1 MAKQERPMR
10 QMDRDLLGAVVVI
23 NTDIVSGKRED
34 SAGPLAADLL
44 RKFRVYV
51 SGQITDLLGDVSG
64 ESVSTGTILKEPSE
78 KATRCSAPTNNSSSV
93 EANESMSCA
102 ESVPGGSDSAGGSSS
117 DGSRLYHCRET
128 LEDVGAALET
138 AIEAGARVIVT
149 VGGTGISMGD
159 IAPEATAPLLDVR
172 MDGIAQQIREHG
184 LTVTPL
190 ASLSRGL
197 VGITHRGP
205 GGVLI
210 INAPG
215 SRGGVKDS
223 LAVVCPLFPHIF
235 EQLDDQ

>member
-23 NTDIVSGKRED
+23 NNDIVSGTRED
-34 SAGPLAADLL
+34 SAGPLAAGLL

-51 SGQITDLLGDVSG
+51 SGT
-64 ESVSTGTILKEPSE
+64 
-78 KATRCSAPTNNSSSV
+78 
-93 EANESMSCA
+93 
-102 ESVPGGSDSAGGSSS
+102 
-117 DGSRLYHCRET
+117 RLYHSRET